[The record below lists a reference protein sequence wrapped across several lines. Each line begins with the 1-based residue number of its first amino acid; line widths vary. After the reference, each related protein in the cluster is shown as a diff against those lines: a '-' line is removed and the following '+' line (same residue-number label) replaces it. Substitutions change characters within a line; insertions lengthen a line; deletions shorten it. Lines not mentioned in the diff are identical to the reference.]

1 MLGSGRRRISKIHYS
16 ASNCRTTLNFAFIE
30 SSWTRLSFETKFMKI
45 SWLRELEIN
54 FKTNAVRCCC
64 RVVRRRKL
72 EKCRRLSALG
82 TDIHY
87 EQIYEQSADEACQI
101 VIWVRQETKIPS
113 PFRLIC
119 ITDSSTRLHARPHPI
134 HPQIIRFEWNS
145 AKLDGILVSFGKLKH
160 PAECGIQSGAG
171 GIEWSVK
178 TGGRCWVPSIQR
190 SEVGVPLMALV
201 TWCCSRSERFQTCP
215 AGVVNRRP
223 FGCCD
228 IK

>member
-30 SSWTRLSFETKFMKI
+30 SSWTRLSFETEFMKI

-101 VIWVRQETKIPS
+101 VIWVRQETKTPS

-119 ITDSSTRLHARPHPI
+119 ITDSSTRLHVRPHPI
-134 HPQIIRFEWNS
+134 HPQIIHLNE
-145 AKLDGILVSFGKLKH
+145 
-160 PAECGIQSGAG
+160 IQRNWM
-171 GIEWSVK
+171 EFWSVV
-178 TGGRCWVPSIQR
+178 GNLNIRR
-190 SEVGVPLMALV
+190 SAESNPEQVESSGV
-201 TWCCSRSERFQTCP
+201 
-215 AGVVNRRP
+215 
-223 FGCCD
+223 
-228 IK
+228 